1 MFHLTAHHHSFTK
14 KADIVVKIW
23 SYNEHRVY
31 TKNNR
36 VRLIKQHGGFAHCWY
51 DSCITW
57 DELGLAWV
65 ASKLLFKKL
74 LIQNKVDY
82 FKQSEFLA
90 PRVQNSLAIFLSYSL
105 NFHIDHNASCSPPK
119 FCITH
124 CFTFLMVIKDV
135 PNCLC
140 KIWGVNNVHHGQW
153 ENGEF
158 SWNEVEYEFESRY
171 IVLLSAWL
179 N

>member
-1 MFHLTAHHHSFTK
+1 MFHLTTHHHSFTK
-14 KADIVVKIW
+14 KADIVVKIC

-31 TKNNR
+31 AKNN
-36 VRLIKQHGGFAHCWY
+36 RLIKQHGGFANCWY
-51 DSCITW
+51 DSCITR

-105 NFHIDHNASCSPPK
+105 NFHIDHNASCLPPK

-124 CFTFLMVIKDV
+124 CFTFLLRGGSRIFFRRGCTRLLLYFNTNK
-135 PNCLC
+135 PHSFFLA
-140 KIWGVNNVHHGQW
+140 
-153 ENGEF
+153 
-158 SWNEVEYEFESRY
+158 EYQLY
-171 IVLLSAWL
+171 
-179 N
+179 

>member
-1 MFHLTAHHHSFTK
+1 MFHLTTHHHSFTK

-105 NFHIDHNASCSPPK
+105 NFLIDHNASCSPPK

-124 CFTFLMVIKDV
+124 CFTFLLGITGV
-135 PNCLC
+135 PKWLC
-140 KIWGVNNVHHGQW
+140 KILGGKQGVLWSMRKWWIQLKWGGIWLRIQIYS
-153 ENGEF
+153 F
-158 SWNEVEYEFESRY
+158 SEC
-171 IVLLSAWL
+171 LT
-179 N
+179 